1 MFESYVRSIVEAAV
15 KPIQAAQYGLALCK
29 KQGSITLYDPAALLR
44 DPTSSLP
51 NIGESYSRIV
61 MAHLKYVTKTVGGEK
76 LNEVKSAAAKHGY
89 GPVIYDAL
97 LNTGWTMPDRLSVS
111 HEALRVW
118 KYYANKRGDVS
129 MKPLPAAFRVS
140 DDDEYHDEELEL
152 VNSAYFL
159 PELQPGYSELTD
171 AHEEFVRSLKPY
183 HTAESVEKYLSKA
196 GDLLFG
202 ELY

>member
-15 KPIQAAQYGLALCK
+15 KPMQAAENGLALCK
-29 KQGSITLYDPAALLR
+29 KQGSITLYDPAKLLS
-44 DPTSSLP
+44 DPTGSLP
-51 NIGESYSRIV
+51 NIGQSYSKIV
-61 MAHLKYVTKTVGGEK
+61 MAHLKYVTKSAGGEK
-76 LNEVKSAAAKHGY
+76 LNQVKSAAAKHGY

-118 KYYANKRGDVS
+118 NYYANKRGDVS
-129 MKPLPAAFRVS
+129 MKPLPPAFCVP
-140 DDDEYHDEELEL
+140 DDDVYNDEQLKL
-152 VNSAYFL
+152 VNSAYFV
-159 PELQPGYSELTD
+159 PDLQSGYSELID
-171 AHEEFVRSLKPY
+171 AHEEFVRALRPY
-183 HTAESVEKYLSKA
+183 HTANSVETYLSKA